1 MGVTGGEKRN
11 GNCCSAEFPS
21 SAAFTKYLN
30 IRTFKQSTFSLHIYM
45 ACVLH
50 IQNKLTC
57 TDWKVLNV
65 ESLFCSKIQINLDYE
80 IEIDQWRWWLVNGD
94 GRWKQEKVTT
104 MTTEARADAF
114 LLRRRQRGDDQRQIR
129 IKEQQAAPI
138 KTDPLPLYYSTLSK
152 GWVYKSR
159 INHDLTLFS
168 EEYQSLVK
176 GPLLMI

>member
-1 MGVTGGEKRN
+1 MISWWGYVAFLLTGHASCTVWQLWIKSEKCQPQMGVKGGEKRN
-11 GNCCSAEFPS
+11 GNCFSAEFPS

-94 GRWKQEKVTT
+94 GWWKQEKVTT

-114 LLRRRQRGDDQRQIR
+114 LLRQWGED
-129 IKEQQAAPI
+129 KEETTNVRSGS
-138 KTDPLPLYYSTLSK
+138 KSSKLST
-152 GWVYKSR
+152 
-159 INHDLTLFS
+159 N
-168 EEYQSLVK
+168 
-176 GPLLMI
+176 